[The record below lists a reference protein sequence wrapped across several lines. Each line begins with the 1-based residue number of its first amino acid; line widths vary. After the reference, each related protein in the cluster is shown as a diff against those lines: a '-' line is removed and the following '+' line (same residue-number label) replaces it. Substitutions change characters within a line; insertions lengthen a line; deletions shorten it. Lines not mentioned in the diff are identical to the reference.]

1 MTCPTHSAARS
12 VFVALLCASC
22 WASSQ
27 PAWAQ
32 VAPPLGTAQQFGVL
46 GNSAVT
52 GATGT
57 GVVVTGDVGSSP
69 TPTISNFPP
78 STAMAPF
85 IVHPL
90 NDLVVQDARSDA
102 NAAYT
107 HLLGQGAGG
116 VLPDNLSGAVLNPG
130 IYSFETGAPDLP
142 DSATLTLNG
151 DSDDV
156 FVFNVGSTLTANV
169 NSNVVGT
176 ANPCN
181 IFWRVGS
188 SATLNGDTFRGTV
201 IADASITLGS
211 GANLTGRALAGTGAT
226 GAVTM
231 AGSGGNTIGG
241 CSIAPEPVP
250 TLPQTFAILLALG
263 LAGLGY
269 SRLRRQARGR

>member
-1 MTCPTHSAARS
+1 
-12 VFVALLCASC
+12 
-22 WASSQ
+22 
-27 PAWAQ
+27 
-32 VAPPLGTAQQFGVL
+32 VAPPLGTAQQFGAL

-69 TPTISNFPP
+69 TATISNFPP

-85 IVHPL
+85 IVHAM
-90 NDLVVQDARSDA
+90 DDAVVQDARADA
-102 NAAYT
+102 DAAYT
-107 HLLGQGAGG
+107 HLLGQGAGSE
-116 VLPDNLSGAVLNPG
+116 LPDDLSGAVLTPG
-130 IYSFETGAPDLP
+130 IYSFETGAPNLP

-151 DSDDV
+151 DSDGV
-156 FVFNVGSTLTANV
+156 FVFHAASTLTAVV

-201 IADASITLGS
+201 IADASITLGD
-211 GANLTGRALAGTGAT
+211 GANLAGRAWAGTGAT

-231 AGSGGNTIGG
+231 AGDGGNTIGG
-241 CSIAPEPVP
+241 CSIAPPQPVP